1 MKLSISLPDDDVE
14 FLDQYATRAGAE
26 SRSSI
31 VHEAIALLR
40 SASLEDEYVEAWDE
54 WDASEDA
61 RLWDTTVSD
70 GITDASR

>member
-1 MKLSISLPDDDVE
+1 MKLSISLPDEDVA
-14 FLDQYATRAGAE
+14 FLDEYATRAGLE

-40 SASLEDEYVEAWDE
+40 IASLEDDYAAAWDE

-61 RLWDTTVSD
+61 RLWDATMAD
-70 GITDASR
+70 GIADAPR